1 MASTMINYIDRQTV
15 SVMAP
20 YLKLEYHWRNEDLAW
35 IFIVFRLT
43 YGLGQSFFGRFL
55 DYVGTKRGLTITVLW
70 YSMAAS
76 LTSLATGFRSFLFF
90 RGLLGAGESANWPGA
105 TKAVSEW
112 FPRRERAIAVAVF
125 DSGSS
130 IGAAFSPWLV
140 MYAYKFFGGWRPVFV
155 VTGICGILWVIAWRL
170 LYDVP
175 ENHPNIRKE
184 ELEMILAE
192 RSAPSS
198 IPGGASLRQL
208 LSRRRT
214 WGIIVGRSMMDP
226 IWFFVMDWLAVVL
239 VAKGIRIVD
248 NLFDF
253 WIPFLA
259 ADLGSLSGGA
269 ISGWLI
275 RRGWSISS
283 ARMLPLG
290 AYALGLL
297 SLCPIAYLSRAL
309 PIALCF
315 GTATFSY
322 AAWTTIILVL
332 PADLFPTSD
341 VATVSGLSGTGGGLM
356 TVLSTYLVGYI
367 SDHFSF
373 SPVLMVA
380 GIVPLVAT
388 ALVLMLI
395 RKSAFE
401 LSV

>member
-1 MASTMINYIDRQTV
+1 
-15 SVMAP
+15 
-20 YLKLEYHWRNEDLAW
+20 
-35 IFIVFRLT
+35 
-43 YGLGQSFFGRFL
+43 
-55 DYVGTKRGLTITVLW
+55 
-70 YSMAAS
+70 
-76 LTSLATGFRSFLFF
+76 
-90 RGLLGAGESANWPGA
+90 
-105 TKAVSEW
+105 
-112 FPRRERAIAVAVF
+112 
-125 DSGSS
+125 
-130 IGAAFSPWLV
+130 
-140 MYAYKFFGGWRPVFV
+140 
-155 VTGICGILWVIAWRL
+155 LWVIAWRL